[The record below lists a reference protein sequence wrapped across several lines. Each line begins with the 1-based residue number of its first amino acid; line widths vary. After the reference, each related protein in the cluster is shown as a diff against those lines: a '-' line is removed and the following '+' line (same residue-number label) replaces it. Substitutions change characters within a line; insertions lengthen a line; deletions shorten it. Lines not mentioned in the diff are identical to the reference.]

1 LNKHIKIALTGLL
14 ISFLGSLP
22 FGTLNITAFN
32 IAAVQNIGD
41 AILFAVAVV
50 FIELLAVVIT
60 LKSANKIDF
69 KSKLFYFASPLAIIL
84 LFYLAVSSFSSA
96 LNPDEVNVNA
106 HLFPM
111 IHSPILLG
119 LLLSVLNPLH
129 IPFWMGWNTALI
141 GKGLLKNTKKMH
153 HFYMTGIGV
162 GSIAAYLIFIFSG
175 NFIFKN
181 YQEYNYIIA
190 FILGLLYLVFSLY
203 ISFLFFKNLLKL
215 KTSCKIST

>member
-1 LNKHIKIALTGLL
+1 MNKYIKITLTGLL

-41 AILFAVAVV
+41 AILFAIAVV

-60 LKSANKIDF
+60 LKSANKINF
-69 KSKLFYFASPLAIIL
+69 KSKFFYFVSPLAVIL
-84 LFYLAVSSFSSA
+84 LLYLAVSSFNSA
-96 LNPDEVNVNA
+96 LNPEEMNVNS

-119 LLLSVLNPLH
+119 LLLSILNPLH
-129 IPFWMGWNTALI
+129 IPFWMGWNTVLI
-141 GKGLLKNTKKMH
+141 GKGLLENTKKMH
-153 HFYMTGIGV
+153 RLYMTGIGV

-181 YQEYNYIIA
+181 YQQYNYMIA
-190 FILGLLYLVFSLY
+190 FILGFLYAGFAIY
-203 ISFLFFKNLLKL
+203 ISFLFFKNHLKL
-215 KTSCKIST
+215 KTDP

>member
-1 LNKHIKIALTGLL
+1 LNKHIKIAFAGLL

-22 FGTLNITAFN
+22 FGTLNVTAFN

-41 AILFAVAVV
+41 AILFAISVI
-50 FIELLAVVIT
+50 FIELLAVIIT
-60 LKSANKIDF
+60 LKGANKINF
-69 KSKLFYFASPLAIIL
+69 KSKLFYFASPLAVFL
-84 LFYLAVSSFSSA
+84 LMYLAISSFNSA
-96 LNPDEVNVNA
+96 IYSGNMNLDT

-141 GKGLLKNTKKMH
+141 GRGLLENTKKMYR
-153 HFYMTGIGV
+153 FYMIGIGS
-162 GSIAAYLIFIFSG
+162 GSMAAYLIFILSG

-181 YQEYNYIIA
+181 YQQYNYIIA
-190 FILGLLYLVFSLY
+190 YILGSLY
-203 ISFLFFKNLLKL
+203 IGFAIYLSFLFFKNHLKL
-215 KTSCKIST
+215 KTEP